1 MQYVLFYQL
10 QWSWPVRQLGIERI
24 GQTALYQHTL
34 TFGQRS
40 IHVANV
46 LEYVLSDQ
54 LLFVRPLLD
63 LGLQQITHLGTL
75 QFLSLFM
82 EGWRAFQTY
91 DTSKRHRY

>member
-1 MQYVLFYQL
+1 MQYILFNQL
-10 QWSWPVRQLGIERI
+10 QWSWPVRQLGVERI
-24 GQTALYQHTL
+24 GQTALYQHAL

-40 IHVANV
+40 IHVAHV

-54 LLFVRPLLD
+54 LLFVGPLLD
-63 LGLQQITHLGTL
+63 LGFQQVAHLGTL

-91 DTSKRHRY
+91 NTSKQYRY